1 VPANRRP
8 VDALSEMHAASER
21 VDPPLAW
28 LPFSAASLGG
38 APSSLRYEEVDPSS
52 HVPASVSEVAF
63 YVMPSRF
70 ARPDV
75 EVIAQMSALEVI
87 QLQTAG
93 FDHVRRFVREGV
105 TLCNGRGIHDAAT
118 AELAM
123 TLMLASLRG
132 VPDFIRAQDAQHWT
146 PRFTRGLADSTVLIV
161 GFGAIGRALERRLA
175 PFEVEVL
182 KVARTARANSVH
194 AFDELPMLLPS
205 ADVVVLILPL
215 TNETRGLVDAEFLS
229 NMKDGA
235 LLVNVARGAIVDSE
249 ALAAEL
255 RTGRISAALDVTDP
269 EPLLTNHPLWSAP
282 NLLVTPHV
290 GGATAAMEPRA
301 RRLLRE
307 QLDRFATG
315 RNLANVVLGE
325 Y

>member
-1 VPANRRP
+1 VPTPCRP
-8 VDALSEMHAASER
+8 VDARQQWNVTGER
-21 VDPPLAW
+21 LDAPLAW
-28 LPFSAASLGG
+28 LPFSVASLGD
-38 APSSLRYEEVDPSS
+38 APSSLRYEQVDPSS
-52 HVPASVSEVAF
+52 EVPPSVSEVAF
-63 YVMPSRF
+63 YVVPSRF
-70 ARPDV
+70 ARADV
-75 EVIAQMSALEVI
+75 EVIAQMPALEVV

-93 FDHVRRFVREGV
+93 FDHVRPFVPEGV

-132 VPDFIRAQDAQHWT
+132 IPDFVRAQDAQRWT
-146 PRFTRGLADSTVLIV
+146 PRFTRGLADSTVLVV
-161 GFGAIGRALERRLA
+161 GFGAIGQALERRLA

-182 KVARTARANSVH
+182 KVARTPRAGNVH
-194 AFDELPMLLPS
+194 SFHELPRLLPA

-215 TNETRGLVDAEFLS
+215 TDETRGLVDAEFLS
-229 NMKDGA
+229 KMKDGA

-255 RTGRISAALDVTDP
+255 RTGRIGAALDVAHP
-269 EPLLTNHPLWSAP
+269 EPLPANHPLWSAP

-290 GGATAAMEPRA
+290 GGATAAMKPRA
-301 RRLLRE
+301 RRLVRE

-315 RNLANVVLGE
+315 RNLANVVFGD